1 MSVTA
6 DFRKLWA
13 AQAVSGFGA
22 RITRDGLPM
31 MAVIGLAASPGQLG
45 ILAALST
52 APALLV
58 GLAAGGFVDRTRRR
72 RVLIAADLVRAAV
85 LLALPAAAILGVL
98 SMWHVYVAAAC
109 VAGASVLFDIADHAY
124 LPSLIDRDEL
134 TAGNARLSATESVA
148 EIAGPALA
156 GLLFQWLTAP
166 IAVAVNAVTYGVSA
180 LFLGAIRKPEPAP
193 DRSGPP
199 PRWTEDV
206 SAGFRIAWREPLVR
220 PLLLMSAAG
229 ALCGAFFSALYVVFA
244 LRVLHLTPALLG
256 FTIGAGGLGALA
268 GAMLAQ
274 PIARAV
280 GFGPAIIL
288 TLAGSAACALLI
300 PLAPPD
306 PVLGTTFLVAAQI
319 FGDALATASVILA
332 GSLRQSI
339 LPQAALGRVGA
350 TFHATGG
357 GMAAIGALAGGV
369 LGGGF
374 GPREALL
381 AATLG
386 LILVPLMGV
395 FSALRRVRE
404 IPAGGEDREPKLP
417 LRGL

>member
-6 DFRKLWA
+6 NPDFRRLWA

-45 ILAALST
+45 VLAALST
-52 APALLV
+52 APALVV
-58 GLAAGGFVDRTRRR
+58 GLAAGGFIDRARRR
-72 RVLIAADLVRAAV
+72 RVLIGADLIRVAV

-98 SMWHVYVAAAC
+98 SIWHVYVAAAC

-124 LPSLIDRDEL
+124 LPGLIDRDQL

-180 LFLGAIRKPEPAP
+180 LFLGAIRRPEPAP
-193 DRSGPP
+193 DRSGPSP
-199 PRWTEDV
+199 SWTEDV
-206 SAGFRIAWREPLVR
+206 SAGFRIAWREPRVR

-229 ALCGAFFSALYVVFA
+229 ALWGSFFSALYVVFA

-256 FTIGAGGLGALA
+256 FTIAAGGVGALA
-268 GAMLAQ
+268 GAMLAR

-280 GFGPAIIL
+280 GFGPAIVL
-288 TLAGSAACALLI
+288 TLAGGAVCTLLI

-306 PVLGTTFLVAAQI
+306 PGLGTTFLVAAQI
-319 FGDALATASVILA
+319 FGDALATASLILA
-332 GSLRQSI
+332 ASLRQSI

-357 GMAAIGALAGGV
+357 GMAAIGALAGGA
-369 LGGGF
+369 LGGAF
-374 GPREALL
+374 GAREALL
-381 AATLG
+381 VATLG
-386 LILVPLMGV
+386 LILVPLIGV
-395 FSALRRVRE
+395 FSPLRQVRE
-404 IPAGGEDREPKLP
+404 MPAVSEDQ
-417 LRGL
+417 GT

>member
-1 MSVTA
+1 MSGA
-6 DFRKLWA
+6 ANPDFRKLWA

-22 RITRDGLPM
+22 RITREGLPI

-45 ILAALST
+45 MLAALST
-52 APALLV
+52 APALVV

-72 RVLIAADLVRAAV
+72 RVLIAADLIRAAV
-85 LLALPAAAILGVL
+85 LLALPAAAVLGVL
-98 SMWHVYVAAAC
+98 SIWHVYVAAAC

-124 LPSLIDRDEL
+124 LPSLIDRDQL
-134 TAGNARLSATESVA
+134 TAGNARLSTTESIA

-180 LFLGAIRKPEPAP
+180 LFLGAIRKPEPQP
-193 DRSGPP
+193 TRSGPP
-199 PRWTEDV
+199 PRWTQDV
-206 SAGFRIAWREPLVR
+206 STGFRIAWGEPRVR

-229 ALCGAFFSALYVVFA
+229 AVGGSFFSALYVVFA

-256 FTIGAGGLGALA
+256 FTIAAGGVGALA

-280 GFGPAIIL
+280 GFGPAIVL
-288 TLAGSAACALLI
+288 TLAGSAAAALLI

-306 PVLGTTFLVAAQI
+306 PVAGTAFLVAAQV
-319 FGDALATASVILA
+319 FGDALATASLVLA
-332 GSLRQSI
+332 ASLRQSI
-339 LPQAALGRVGA
+339 LPLASLGRVGA
-350 TFHATGG
+350 AFHATAG
-357 GMAAIGALAGGV
+357 GMAAIGALAGGA
-369 LGGGF
+369 LGGAI

-386 LILVPLMGV
+386 LTAVPLAG
-395 FSALRRVRE
+395 ALSPLRHVRE
-404 IPAGGEDREPKLP
+404 MPSVSGEQ
-417 LRGL
+417 GT